1 MGMHVMKRVASRF
14 AALALM
20 ALIAA
25 PALAQG
31 FGALP
36 GPSAMQAPRPLQQQQ
51 VSMQQLPMSPQPMQM
66 MQQQPMPGMQVQP
79 SLIADANYRLG
90 SGDKIRV
97 VVYTETD
104 LSGEYLVDGAGL
116 VQLPLLGQMQA
127 AGLTIHDFQA
137 QMVAKFVSEDYL
149 KNPRVSVEVENY
161 RPFYIIGEVK
171 SPGQYPYVSGMNALN
186 AVALAGGFTYR
197 ANDSSIYL
205 RRAGETREVKM
216 PADQTTRI
224 NPGDII
230 RIDERLF

>member
-1 MGMHVMKRVASRF
+1 MNKVISRF
-14 AALALM
+14 AALLALV
-20 ALIAA
+20 AL
-25 PALAQG
+25 PALAQSAG
-31 FGALP
+31 SLP
-36 GPSAMQAPRPLQQQQ
+36 GPSAAQAPRPLQQQQ
-51 VSMQQLPMSPQPMQM
+51 VSMQQLPV
-66 MQQQPMPGMQVQP
+66 MQQGMQQTQP
-79 SLIADANYRLG
+79 TLIADGNYRLG

-97 VVYTETD
+97 VVYTESD

-205 RRAGETREVKM
+205 RRNGETREIKM
-216 PADQTTRI
+216 PADQTTKI